1 MLVCRG
7 FPRQPFSLYC
17 SRGTGVRRVW
27 LTSEVDDVQML
38 KIDSVPIAASAIW
51 SAALSI
57 AASVL
62 ALLWMVTPAAALGE
76 RARADV
82 KSKDGKDLGSIEM
95 VETMAGVMLTVKLKG
110 LPPGSHGFHFHDVG
124 KCDGDL
130 SSAGAIYNPL
140 GAKHGFLNEEGPM
153 VGDLSN
159 LIVSAAGEVELEILS
174 PFVTLNKAAEESLFD
189 ANGSSIVIFEK
200 PDDYQSEPEGN
211 AGQRIACGV
220 VTSSK

>member
-1 MLVCRG
+1 MLR
-7 FPRQPFSLYC
+7 FDPAR
-17 SRGTGVRRVW
+17 SRTAMIRPAVTSAFVAMVALVW
-27 LTSEVDDVQML
+27 SM
-38 KIDSVPIAASAIW
+38 
-51 SAALSI
+51 
-57 AASVL
+57 
-62 ALLWMVTPAAALGE
+62 TPAAALGE
-76 RARADV
+76 RAKADF
-82 KSKDGKDLGSIEM
+82 KARDGKDLGSIEM
-95 VETMAGVMLTVKLKG
+95 VETMAGVLLKVKFSG

-124 KCDGDL
+124 KCEGDF

-159 LIVSAAGEVELEILS
+159 LIVSASGEVEIEVLS

-189 ANGSSIVIFEK
+189 ANGSSIIIFEK

-220 VTSSK
+220 VTPAK